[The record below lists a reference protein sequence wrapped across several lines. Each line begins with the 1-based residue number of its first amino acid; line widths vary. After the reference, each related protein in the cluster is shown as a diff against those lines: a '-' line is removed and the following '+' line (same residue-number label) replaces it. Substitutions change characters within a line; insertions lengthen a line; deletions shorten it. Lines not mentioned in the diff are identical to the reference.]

1 MGANDVLE
9 MLKDLIS
16 TVGFPIGVAIALLV
30 HESTTQKKM
39 SEQISKLTNSVETL
53 TKQLG
58 DVLVRIT
65 TKHD

>member
-16 TVGFPIGVAIALLV
+16 TVGFPIGVSIALLV

-58 DVLVRIT
+58 DVLVRII
-65 TKHD
+65 KHD

>member
-53 TKQLG
+53 TQQLG